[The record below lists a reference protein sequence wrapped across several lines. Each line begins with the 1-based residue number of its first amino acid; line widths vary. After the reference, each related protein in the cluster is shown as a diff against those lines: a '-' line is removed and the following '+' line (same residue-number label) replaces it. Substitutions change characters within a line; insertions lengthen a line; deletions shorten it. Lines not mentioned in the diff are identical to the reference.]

1 MNKTVEV
8 ETGAKKA
15 KKTSAVATGFPTL
28 AGAASPA
35 DIGDALV
42 ANRAMMDE
50 MVATN
55 HEINAFVGKRMR
67 SDVDA
72 FARLCRCRDWPE
84 AMGVQIDFMSK
95 LTEDYFAEASKLMER
110 AVRMMESGPIRSGRV
125 KKK

>member
-15 KKTSAVATGFPTL
+15 KKTSAAA
-28 AGAASPA
+28 AGLPPFAGVVPPA
-35 DIGDALV
+35 DVGDALA

-55 HEINAFVGKRMR
+55 HEINTFVGKRMR
-67 SDVDA
+67 ADVDA

-84 AMGVQIDFMSK
+84 AMGVQTDFMSK
-95 LTEDYFAEASKLMER
+95 LTEDYFVEASKLMER
-110 AVRMMESGPIRSGRV
+110 AVRMMESGPIRSGRA